1 MLGPSDLKQI
11 DQAIQAGRG
20 AAASVLGQTYNVYRL
35 SSAAQAG
42 ILTTTPVI
50 VGYQAYLAKAS
61 KAKIENDTLELE
73 VAQWTCDVTNLI
85 LGDVLVETGYKSEGS
100 SWCFAQARP
109 RRESLFVRVE
119 LAAKIYR
126 PRIGNIIPA
135 GTAAASPGAPF
146 VSPTFA
152 SSDLST
158 RDPLTLVNGVY
169 AFSQTPT
176 DTPATVPV
184 GIQLTARAG
193 GTRGANSLPGSSAT
207 ARFVGYVP
215 PLGVALNQD
224 DVIYIDDDH
233 SYIVNL
239 ALTET
244 VGLIGTV
251 CILEEEGE

>member
-1 MLGPSDLKQI
+1 MGSLVRI
-11 DQAIQAGRG
+11 NRAIQRGRG
-20 AAASVLGQTYNVYRL
+20 KLAEKIGQTYNVYRL
-35 SSAAQAG
+35 TKKTNRA
-42 ILTTTPVI
+42 I
-50 VGYQAYLAKAS
+50 VSGEPTIANFFGRLRRITDKKA
-61 KAKIENDTLELE
+61 IENAPLELVIAEFKCNNLTLEL
-73 VAQWTCDVTNLI
+73 
-85 LGDVLVETGYKSEGS
+85 GDLLVETGYESDGAT
-100 SWCFAQARP
+100 WCFVQGRP
-109 RRESLFVRVE
+109 TRESLFVRVE

>member
-1 MLGPSDLKQI
+1 MYDVQSILNQIEPVVQQVARGVPAQLLGNHY
-11 DQAIQAGRG
+11 A
-20 AAASVLGQTYNVYRL
+20 VYRND
-35 SSAAQAG
+35 STKNGSVVSGARTIESIAAR
-42 ILTTTPVI
+42 L
-50 VGYQAYLAKAS
+50 K
-61 KAKIENDTLELE
+61 KAKKIQVESSTAELE
-73 VAQWTCDVTNLI
+73 VFEAQVDNTDLVKGDI
-85 LGDVLVETGYKSEGS
+85 LVGIDADPSTY
-100 SWCFAQARP
+100 CYAQYR
-109 RRESLFVRVE
+109 SLGPTMFVRVE
-119 LAAKIYR
+119 LAANIYR

-169 AFSQTPT
+169 TFSQTPT